1 MGIDPFMV
9 ASSTILVAAQRL
21 CRKLCERC
29 KAPVEKL
36 PVLEDRAAIGFRPDD
51 DIKLWRAVGCAQC
64 SNGYRGRFAILEALD
79 VDDDI
84 KRMIIE
90 RRSSIDIKKFALQK
104 KGMLSLRRTALLNGM
119 RGRTTLEEILR
130 MTMSDD

>member
-1 MGIDPFMV
+1 
-9 ASSTILVAAQRL
+9 
-21 CRKLCERC
+21 
-29 KAPVEKL
+29 
-36 PVLEDRAAIGFRPDD
+36 
-51 DIKLWRAVGCAQC
+51 
-64 SNGYRGRFAILEALD
+64 
-79 VDDDI
+79 
-84 KRMIIE
+84 MIIE